1 MRESCTGALLDDC
14 LVTLNELLE
23 VFSSELIVEFNTRFL
38 ADFFEDAFER
48 AVIIFVHSLNPHD
61 DIAIHLDKAAVA
73 IVCKCGIARLFSECL
88 HSLVVETKVKDCIH
102 HARHRLTSAGT
113 NRKQKRVFVC
123 TKFFADL
130 FFDLSDGSFHF
141 SCKCLGIL
149 TTVVVEV
156 GADISRDGETR
167 RDGEADTG
175 HLCEIGTF
183 AAE

>member
-1 MRESCTGALLDDC
+1 MRESCAGALLDDC

-23 VFSSELIVEFNTRFL
+23 VFRSELVVEFNTRFL

-73 IVCKCGIARLFSECL
+73 IVCECGIARLFSECL
-88 HSLVVETKVKDCIH
+88 YSLIVETKVKDCVH